1 MNAWALVWRVAVAMG
16 TVSWSALA
24 LETVGFERYQ
34 VIVER
39 SPFGTPAAAGAEAAA
54 PAPNW
59 AEAFTF
65 VGLVP
70 DPVSTNVLAII
81 QDRERSYLRRVG
93 EMVGDAKV
101 KAIVT
106 AGRASQL
113 ILQRGVE
120 TVPLRFKDPASGG
133 VPPLPVPAA
142 GTPGVPTVQ
151 AASAPNQPGGGA
163 VPPRRRIP
171 FRRGQ

>member
-106 AGRASQL
+106 AGRASHRAEHRSGQGNL
-113 ILQRGVE
+113 GRHRACRQCGRAAARGAGLQFPSARSLVAGARGADR
-120 TVPLRFKDPASGG
+120 LG
-133 VPPLPVPAA
+133 
-142 GTPGVPTVQ
+142 
-151 AASAPNQPGGGA
+151 
-163 VPPRRRIP
+163 
-171 FRRGQ
+171 

>member
-1 MNAWALVWRVAVAMG
+1 MNAWALVWRVALTMG
-16 TVSWSALA
+16 AVMGAASA
-24 LETVGFERYQ
+24 LETVGLERYQ
-34 VIVER
+34 VIVQR
-39 SPFGTPAAAGAEAAA
+39 SPFGTPAAGAEASA

-59 AEAFTF
+59 AEAYTF

-93 EMVGDAKV
+93 EMVGEAKV

-113 ILQRGVE
+113 VLERGLE
-120 TVPLRFKDPASGG
+120 SVPLRFKDPAAGG

-142 GTPGVPTVQ
+142 GTPGVPTAQ
-151 AASAPNQPGGGA
+151 AASAPNQPAGGA